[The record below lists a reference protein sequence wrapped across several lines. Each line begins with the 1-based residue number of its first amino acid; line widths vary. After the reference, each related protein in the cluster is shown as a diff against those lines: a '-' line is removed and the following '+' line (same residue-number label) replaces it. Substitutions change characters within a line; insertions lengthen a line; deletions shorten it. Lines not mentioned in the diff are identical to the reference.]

1 MELKDILSISGR
13 QGLFKLNAKTRA
25 GVIATSLIDGKR
37 VITTINQKISMLSEI
52 LVYCIGREILLI
64 EVFEKMLLY
73 ESGKIASVMPKA
85 NSSDLEAYFFKIIE
99 DYDEEKVYPSDI
111 KKMIQW
117 YNILVIQK
125 IIKFDEQNSRKA
137 ENNKPDNS
145 PSNKKEK

>member
-13 QGLFKLNAKTRA
+13 QGLYKLNTKTRA

-52 LVYCIGREILLI
+52 LVYCIGREILLL

-73 ESGKIASVMPKA
+73 ESGKIASVMSKA
-85 NSSDLEAYFFKIIE
+85 NSSDLAAYFFKIIE

-117 YNILVIQK
+117 YNILVKKK
-125 IIKFDEQNSRKA
+125 IIKFDKQIVKKSESDK
-137 ENNKPDNS
+137 KDNS
-145 PSNKKEK
+145 KPTKKEK